1 MTLFSRTS
9 TALDEVASALAAAA
23 AASAPQ
29 KAVTDGAA
37 AALAA
42 AAPAVAKLKANAEE
56 KDSEKQLYAP
66 AMRDK
71 CLALAARFEAL
82 RAELAP
88 LQARVCVVCAACVCA
103 TRRNP
108 RHA

>member
-9 TALDEVASALAAAA
+9 AALDEVASALAAAA
-23 AASAPQ
+23 SAPQ
-29 KAVTDGAA
+29 KTATDSAA

-71 CLALAARFEAL
+71 CLALAQRYETL

-88 LQARVCVVCAACVCA
+88 LQARVCAVRAVCRVFNA
-103 TRRNP
+103 TQP
-108 RHA
+108 